1 MCSSSLRISV
11 VRDAGTAASIPI
23 PGTIRTY
30 YPGFDIWFN
39 RTVLPSLGKGRAI
52 LLARINGELAGF
64 CILKRTPVE
73 RKICT
78 LYVYEA
84 FRSRGGCSALVEY
97 ALDLLCE
104 QFPLVTVPEELLP
117 VYERFFRRFGFR
129 LSGLRVGL
137 YRVGKREFFFNLY
150 LPRILPPLI
159 IGLGGR

>member
-23 PGTIRTY
+23 PGIIRTY

-64 CILKRTPVE
+64 CVLKRNPSE

-78 LYVYEA
+78 LYVYEG
-84 FRSRGGCSALVEY
+84 FRSRGVGSTLVEY
-97 ALDLLCE
+97 ALKSLDE
-104 QFPLVTVPEELLP
+104 RFPLVTVPEELLP
-117 VYERFFRRFGFR
+117 MYEGFFRRFDFR
-129 LSGLRVGL
+129 LSVSRVGL
-137 YRVGKREFFFNLY
+137 YRVGKREFFFNGTLA
-150 LPRILPPLI
+150 
-159 IGLGGR
+159 